1 MLVLFFT
8 LILLIMMIVLSQ
20 LNPGV
25 ITINLFG
32 LLVKNIPI
40 SFFMLIFI
48 IIGILWTSSIFGIK
62 YFRLKR
68 QHRDLIDSLS
78 KERTDD
84 K

>member
-8 LILLIMMIVLSQ
+8 LILLILMIVLSQ

-32 LLVKNIPI
+32 LIVKNIPI
-40 SFFMLIFI
+40 SFFMFIFI
-48 IIGILWTSSIFGIK
+48 IIGILWTISIFGIK
-62 YFRLKR
+62 YYRLKR
-68 QHRDLIDSLS
+68 QHKDLVDSIC

>member
-32 LLVKNIPI
+32 LLIRNIPI
-40 SFFMLIFI
+40 SFFMLLFI
-48 IIGILWTSSIFGIK
+48 IIGILWSLSIFGIK
-62 YFRLKR
+62 YFRLRK
-68 QHRDLIDSLS
+68 QHKDLIDSLCG
-78 KERTDD
+78 KRTEE
-84 K
+84 

>member
-8 LILLIMMIVLSQ
+8 LILLIIMIVLSQ

-32 LLVKNIPI
+32 LLIRNIPI

-48 IIGILWTSSIFGIK
+48 IIGILWSISIFGIK
-62 YFRLKR
+62 YFRLRR
-68 QHRDLIDSLS
+68 QHKDLVESLCE
-78 KERTDD
+78 KRTED
-84 K
+84 

>member
-32 LLVKNIPI
+32 LLIRNIPI
-40 SFFMLIFI
+40 SFFMLLFI
-48 IIGILWTSSIFGIK
+48 IIGILWSLSIFGIK
-62 YFRLKR
+62 YFRLRK
-68 QHRDLIDSLS
+68 QHKELIESLC
-78 KERTDD
+78 ERRTEE
-84 K
+84 

>member
-25 ITINLFG
+25 ITVNFFG

-40 SFFMLIFI
+40 SLFMLLFI
-48 IIGILWTSSIFGIK
+48 IIGIIWTISIFGIK
-62 YFRLKR
+62 YFNLRK
-68 QHRDLIDSLS
+68 QHKELIDSLCE
-78 KERTDD
+78 KRTED
-84 K
+84 